1 MSRFVS
7 KLVFFENAALD
18 HFPDFENAASSGV
31 DFFPLA
37 FPIFPNEQIVI
48 NEIVNSRNCETPFS
62 QLRAGGRSNVHS
74 ATKAKI
80 VYSASIRFVR
90 ELGPA
95 APPRPQGAASCPEGG
110 ARSEHSRTEA
120 PRARR

>member
-1 MSRFVS
+1 LDVTFARRLWQLLRPVSRFVS
-7 KLVFFENAALD
+7 KLVFFFENAALD
-18 HFPDFENAASSGV
+18 QFPDFENAASSGV

-90 ELGPA
+90 TVGRMA
-95 APPRPQGAASCPEGG
+95 TNRGQ
-110 ARSEHSRTEA
+110 T
-120 PRARR
+120 